1 MARQE
6 EEDKGRVQL
15 LIAMKGHP
23 GTGKTTLANSLA
35 STLKLP
41 LLDKDDVRDKLQSL
55 QASSSSSASSVLN
68 DASNRVIWQIAAT
81 QLRLGLSVIVDSPL
95 SRRAH
100 FEYLAQLASSS
111 GARLLIVECRPKDE
125 AEWRRRLERRA
136 EDGGGPGWHKP
147 STWRDMQRLLDGYG
161 GCTEY
166 DVGDVPKLVVDTTA
180 AFEVEELV
188 SSVVEF
194 IEIHSHRG
202 RRMTSVHQG
211 LNIMD

>member
-1 MARQE
+1 MAREEE
-6 EEDKGRVQL
+6 EEDKGRVQM

-55 QASSSSSASSVLN
+55 QPASSSASS
-68 DASNRVIWQIAAT
+68 
-81 QLRLGLSVIVDSPL
+81 LRLGLSVIVDSPL

-136 EDGGGPGWHKP
+136 EAGGGPGWHKP
-147 STWRDMQRLLDGYG
+147 STWWDMQRLLDGYG

-166 DVGDVPKLVVDTTA
+166 DVADVPKMVVNTTA
-180 AFEVEELV
+180 ALEVEELV
-188 SSVVEF
+188 SSVVQF

-202 RRMTSVHQG
+202 PRMTSVHQG

>member
-95 SRRAH
+95 SR
-100 FEYLAQLASSS
+100 
-111 GARLLIVECRPKDE
+111 K
-125 AEWRRRLERRA
+125 
-136 EDGGGPGWHKP
+136 GPLRVPGP
-147 STWRDMQRLLDGYG
+147 
-161 GCTEY
+161 
-166 DVGDVPKLVVDTTA
+166 VGVV
-180 AFEVEELV
+180 
-188 SSVVEF
+188 
-194 IEIHSHRG
+194 
-202 RRMTSVHQG
+202 
-211 LNIMD
+211 

>member
-1 MARQE
+1 MATEEEEE
-6 EEDKGRVQL
+6 EEDKGRVPM

-55 QASSSSSASSVLN
+55 QASSSVSSVLN
-68 DASNRVIWQIAAT
+68 DASYRVIWQIAAT

-100 FEYLAQLASSS
+100 FEYLAHLGSSS

-125 AEWRRRLERRA
+125 EEWRRRLERRA
-136 EDGGGPGWHKP
+136 EAGGGPGWHKP
-147 STWRDMQRLLDGYG
+147 STWQDMERLLDGYG

-166 DVGDVPKLVVDTTA
+166 DVGDVPKMVVDTTA
-180 AFEVEELV
+180 ALKVEELC

-194 IEIHSHRG
+194 IEIHSHRFPQ
-202 RRMTSVHQG
+202 MTSAHRG
-211 LNIMD
+211 L